1 MELYSNNRTY
11 SGYDS
16 LPSGA
21 ASFDLTQGCLVLE
34 GGAWRGIYTQGALDA
49 LMENGINFQTTIGIS
64 AGAMSGI
71 GYVSGQIGWAPRIN
85 LRFRR
90 DPNYCGLGAFRRD
103 HGITGFSYLFE
114 DLMRKYP
121 INRERFDNPDRRFIV
136 GATDLE
142 KGRVEYFEKGKCEDI
157 FKAVQASATV
167 PYISQPV
174 YIDGVPYLDG
184 GLITKI
190 PYHWAKAREFKKIMV
205 IRTRDRSYRKEPDNV
220 KKNFHRNRV
229 FFRNYLDL
237 QLAMLHTCDRYNK
250 LLDEIDADEAEGKIF
265 VLAPKE
271 PVRISRFES
280 DMEKLGNLYQAGYHE
295 MKEQIPA
302 LQKYLAG

>member
-121 INRERFDNPDRRFIV
+121 INRERFNNPDRRFIV

-220 KKNFHRNRV
+220 KKLPPESCIFP
-229 FFRNYLDL
+229 
-237 QLAMLHTCDRYNK
+237 QL
-250 LLDEIDADEAEGKIF
+250 
-265 VLAPKE
+265 P
-271 PVRISRFES
+271 
-280 DMEKLGNLYQAGYHE
+280 
-295 MKEQIPA
+295 
-302 LQKYLAG
+302 